1 MGVRRFTM
9 RGVAA
14 AVREVERSEFPALAR
29 TFARAFDDDPV
40 MAWFLPNQK
49 KRSAR
54 LERFFRDVELG
65 GPFGRDGKVCATEGL
80 AAGAVWLPPGK
91 WRLGGR
97 DQLRVVPQLLRS
109 VSWRSLPSRVAGYQQ
124 IERHHPRQPL
134 HWYLAT
140 LGTDPARQGQGL
152 GSALLADQLA
162 RCDAEGWP
170 SYLES
175 SKESNVPFYERHGFA
190 VTETLDL
197 PDGPRL
203 WLMWRDP
210 TPPTGDA
217 GAAG

>member
-1 MGVRRFTM
+1 M
-9 RGVAA
+9 RGVAPP
-14 AVREVERSEFPALAR
+14 VRVVERSEFPELAR
-29 TFARAFDDDPV
+29 TFARAFHDDPV
-40 MAWFLPNQK
+40 MQWFLPNPR
-49 KRSAR
+49 KRAAR
-54 LERFFRDVELG
+54 MLRFFRDVELG
-65 GPFGRDGKVCATEGL
+65 GPFGRDGTVAATDGL
-80 AAGAVWLPPGK
+80 TAGAVWLPPRK

-97 DQLRVVPQLLRS
+97 DQLRVLPTLVRGI
-109 VSWRSLPSRVAGYQQ
+109 SWRYLPSRAAAYQQ
-124 IERHHPRQPL
+124 IERHHPTDPP

-140 LGTDPARQGQGL
+140 LGTDPDHQGRGL

-175 SKESNVPFYERHGFA
+175 SKEANVPFYERHGYA

-210 TPPTGDA
+210 RPDGPTG
-217 GAAG
+217 G